1 MSTGTD
7 LTRWNRAGLHRFR
20 YVDGNA
26 VTFLELLRAELGDE
40 YRVEDVLKRPKRFPR
55 WYEVKTPP
63 STETKGER
71 QKRMLEQYHSPR
83 RDWAWEIARVLARSS
98 HVLTEHLDAYANEGF
113 LGTAT
118 QWETVRRLVEMIDY
132 HPAPPASAS
141 TRLVI
146 EAKEAGTLPT
156 GFAVKHTPPDGGAPV
171 VFETLEELK
180 LDPLLNVLRP
190 AEYKRNQERLGGDLL
205 LLEGEVEGLRTGEPL
220 VLEDTVSG
228 TLRAYLI
235 AGTRT
240 VEGNTE
246 VRVTPRLSHRLRKGY
261 TLIHAKPAE
270 RLAAIGPAAKGAD
283 LERVLRLT
291 EEPAGLLPGMVIQIS
306 DGAKE
311 LYRRVFSV
319 AGKRLVLGTDLGPL
333 RLDTARVGYPVTITV
348 SAQEE
353 RPVDKP
359 DAVIYALRVAGDW
372 SRLTDRRVARE
383 TVDTSKQKH
392 LPFYTVTAAR
402 YHPADSEHPRRGYT
416 ILTVSWLKSDHP
428 FPLDNPQT
436 LLVPP
441 VGVGPWQ
448 TDTYLEKKDGHLPAA
463 IVTGKPKKTTA
474 GDLAVVVMGKQA
486 ARARLASVSVDPE
499 REEAT
504 LTAEDGWDD
513 RGGGDFF
520 LTGTTVYAHF
530 KEELRTVAWQENR
543 QPVTG
548 SRIPLA
554 SVPSALEKGRVLMV
568 ERADDPTTAF
578 FTTVV
583 KIEGATLVLARDLP
597 AGFTRGNTL
606 VAGNVALSGHGES
619 RAEKVLG
626 SGDAT
631 RANQSFVFAE
641 AGVSFVADPT
651 QPAGVRAAIDLSV
664 AARVWEQ
671 VGSFASSGPTD
682 HHYTVRMTEAG
693 HLLIAFGDGVSG
705 RRLPTGANNV
715 RLTFRSGTGLAA
727 NLPAGSAFKTA
738 KPHRLVEKV
747 RQPMAATGGNDR
759 EGVESLRENAPATLL
774 TLERAVSLDDFAW
787 LAMAQSSVWQARAF
801 SRPTGLGRNDKVE
814 VVVVPAGGGE
824 LGTLAATLTAFLVA
838 HAVPEVE
845 VTVLPFAPRTFALEL
860 LLTVDAAACN
870 PDTVTA
876 AVKSA
881 LQDAFSLRKRK
892 LGQSLFLSEVYRVV
906 EGVTGVEHSV
916 AVINGDRTVR
926 RVAAGDRELLT
937 LGQLVVTVEGEA
949 AAGPSPEAA
958 EPGEPAPKQ
967 RLVGRRGV
975 GVIQGVGA
983 RYGELLRG
991 AGIRSLNDLRGIEP
1005 GDLAVD
1011 IPMVRLWEFKT
1022 KAEIVL
1028 GLAADRSRLSPLM
1041 GRSVHDLAEGS
1052 SAELGRLTG
1061 ETPAA
1066 VDELK
1071 AKLRL
1076 LQLAL
1081 DEELF
1086 ATVTLRELL
1095 GELD

>member
-7 LTRWNRAGLHRFR
+7 LTRWNRAGLRRFR

-26 VTFLELLRAELGDE
+26 VTFLELLRAELAD
-40 YRVEDVLKRPKRFPR
+40 RFPHWR
-55 WYEVKTPP
+55 EVTNLPV
-63 STETKGER
+63 TETESER
-71 QKRMLEQYHSPR
+71 QERMLEQYHAPR

-98 HVLTEHLDAYANEGF
+98 SVLTEHLDAYANEGF

-118 QWETVRRLVEMIDY
+118 QWDTVRRLVEMIDY

-146 EAKEAGTLPT
+146 EAKEAGTLPV
-156 GFAVKHTPPDGGAPV
+156 GFAVKHTPADGSPPV

-180 LDPLLNVLRP
+180 LETLLNGLRP
-190 AEYKRNQERLGGDLL
+190 AEYNRNQERLGGDLL
-205 LLEGEVEGLRTGEPL
+205 LLEGEVEDLKTGEPL
-220 VLEDTVSG
+220 VLEDEQSG
-228 TLRAYLI
+228 VLRAYLI
-235 AGTRT
+235 VGTRT
-240 VEGNTE
+240 VAGNTE

-270 RLAAIGPAAKGAD
+270 GLAPMGPAAKGAE

-291 EEPAGLLPGMVIQIS
+291 EEPAGLLPGMVIHID
-306 DGAKE
+306 DGAEE
-311 LYRRVFSV
+311 LYRRVYSV
-319 AGKRLVLGTDLGPL
+319 TGKRLVLDTDLGPL

-353 RPVDKP
+353 RPVNNP
-359 DAVIYALRVAGDW
+359 GSVIYALRVAGDW
-372 SRLTDRRVARE
+372 SRLADRRVVQE
-383 TVDTSKQKH
+383 TVDAKKQKH

-402 YHPADSEHPRRGYT
+402 YHPADSDHPRKGYT

-441 VGVGPWQ
+441 VGAGPWQ
-448 TDTYLEKKDGHLPAA
+448 ADTFLEKQDGHLPAA

-474 GDLAVVVMGKQA
+474 GDLAVVVMGQQA
-486 ARARLASVSVDPE
+486 AWARLASVSVDLD

-520 LTGTTVYAHF
+520 LTETKVYAHF
-530 KEELRTVAWQENR
+530 KETLRTVAWQENR

-568 ERADDPTTAF
+568 ERTDDATAAF
-578 FTTVV
+578 FTTVARM
-583 KIEGATLVLARDLP
+583 EGTTLVLARDLP
-597 AGFTRGNTL
+597 SGFTRGNTL
-606 VAGNVALSGHGES
+606 IAGNVVLSGHGES
-619 RAEKVLG
+619 KGEKVLG

-664 AARVWEQ
+664 AGRVWEQ
-671 VGSFASSGPTD
+671 VGSFAASGPTD

-693 HLLIAFGDGVSG
+693 YLLIAFGDGVRG
-705 RRLPTGANNV
+705 RRLPTGVNNV
-715 RLTFRSGTGLAA
+715 RLTFRSGTGLAG
-727 NLPAGSAFKTA
+727 NLPAGSPFKPSR
-738 KPHRLVEKV
+738 PHRLVDKV
-747 RQPMAATGGNDR
+747 RQPLAATGGNDR

-787 LAMAQSSVWQARAF
+787 LAMSQSSVWQARAF

-814 VVVVPAGGGE
+814 VVVVPAGGGA

-838 HAVPEVE
+838 NAVPEVE
-845 VTVLPFAPRTFALEL
+845 VTVLPYESRTFALEV
-860 LLTVDAAACN
+860 LLTVDSAAYN

-876 AVKSA
+876 AVKVA

-892 LGQSLFLSEVYRVV
+892 LGQDLYLSEVYQVV

-916 AVINGDRTVR
+916 AVINGDPAVR
-926 RVAAGDRELLT
+926 RVAAGDREVLT

-949 AAGPSPEAA
+949 AAGPSPGEAA
-958 EPGEPAPKQ
+958 ETGPPAPKS

-983 RYGELLRG
+983 RYGQLLRG
-991 AGIRSLNDLRGIEP
+991 AGIRTLNDLRAIDP
-1005 GDLAVD
+1005 GDLATVD
-1011 IPMVRLWEFKT
+1011 IPQVRLWEFRT
-1022 KAEIVL
+1022 KAEIVV
-1028 GLAADRSRLSPLM
+1028 GLAADRTRLSPLLE
-1041 GRSVHDLAEGS
+1041 RTVHDLAEGS
-1052 SAELGRLTG
+1052 TAELARLTG
-1061 ETPAA
+1061 EAPGA
-1066 VDELK
+1066 VDGLK

-1076 LQLAL
+1076 LQIAL
-1081 DEELF
+1081 DEEVF

-1095 GELD
+1095 SELD

>member
-7 LTRWNRAGLHRFR
+7 LTRWNRAGLRRFR
-20 YVDGNA
+20 YLDGNA
-26 VTFLELLRAELGDE
+26 VTFLELLRAELAE
-40 YRVEDVLKRPKRFPR
+40 RFPD
-55 WYEVKTPP
+55 WQEVTSLPVAE
-63 STETKGER
+63 TEGER
-71 QKRMLEQYHSPR
+71 QERMLEQYHSPR

-118 QWETVRRLVEMIDY
+118 QWDTLRRLVEMIDY

-146 EAKEAGTLPT
+146 DAKEAGTLPA
-156 GFAVKHTPPDGGAPV
+156 GFAVKHTPADGSTPL

-180 LDPLLNVLRP
+180 VDPAFNSLRP
-190 AEYKRNQERLGGDLL
+190 AEYDKNQESLGGDLL
-205 LLEGEVEGLRTGEPL
+205 LLEGEVADLKTGQPL
-220 VLEDTVSG
+220 VLEDTKSG
-228 TLRAYLI
+228 ILRAYLI
-235 AGTRT
+235 AGTRI
-240 VEGNTE
+240 VEGNTQ
-246 VRVTPRLSHRLRKGY
+246 VRVTPRLSQRLRKGY

-270 RLAAIGPAAKGAD
+270 GLAPLGPAARGAE

-291 EEPAGLLPGMVIQIS
+291 EEPEGLLPGMVINIG

-311 LYRRVFSV
+311 LYRRVVSV
-319 AGKRLVLGTDLGPL
+319 IGKRLVLDTNVGPL

-353 RPVDKP
+353 RPVDNP

-372 SRLTDRRVARE
+372 SRLANRRVAQE
-383 TVDTSKQKH
+383 TVDANNQKH
-392 LPFYTVTAAR
+392 LPFYRVTAAR
-402 YHPADSEHPRRGYT
+402 YHPSDSDHPRRGYT
-416 ILTVSWLKSDHP
+416 ILTVAWVKSSHP

-441 VGVGPWQ
+441 VGGGPWQ
-448 TDTYLEKKDGHLPAA
+448 SDTYLEKKDGHLPAA
-463 IVTGKPKKTTA
+463 IVTAKPKKSTA
-474 GDLAVVVMGKQA
+474 GDLAVVVAGQQA
-486 ARARLASVSVDPE
+486 SWARLAAVSVNLE

-504 LTAEDGWDD
+504 LTAEGGWDD
-513 RGGGDFF
+513 RGGGDYF
-520 LTGTTVYAHF
+520 LTETTVYTHF
-530 KEELRTVAWQENR
+530 KEALHTVDWQENR
-543 QPVTG
+543 QSLTG
-548 SRIPLA
+548 SRVPLA
-554 SVPSALEKGRVLMV
+554 SVPPALEKGRLLMV
-568 ERADDPTTAF
+568 ERTDDATAAF
-578 FTTVV
+578 FTTVA
-583 KIEGATLVLARDLP
+583 KIEGTTLVLARDLP

-606 VAGNVALSGHGES
+606 VGGNVVLSGHGES
-619 RAEKVLG
+619 KGEKVLG

-664 AARVWEQ
+664 AGRVWEQ
-671 VGSFASSGPTD
+671 VGSFASSDPAD

-693 HLLIAFGDGVSG
+693 YLLIAFGDGVRG
-705 RRLPTGANNV
+705 RRLPSGVNNV
-715 RLTFRSGTGLAA
+715 RLTYRSGTGLAG
-727 NLPAGSAFKTA
+727 NLAAGSAFKPSR
-738 KPHRLVEKV
+738 PHRLVDKV

-814 VVVVPAGGGE
+814 VVVVPAGGGA
-824 LGTLAATLTAFLVA
+824 LGTLAATLTSFLVA

-845 VTVLPFAPRTFALEL
+845 VTVLPYESITFALEV
-860 LLTVDAAACN
+860 LLTVDSAAYN
-870 PDTVTA
+870 PDLVTA

-892 LGQSLFLSEVYRVV
+892 LGQALYLSEVYQVV

-916 AVINGDRTVR
+916 SVINGDAGVR
-926 RVAAGDRELLT
+926 RVAAGEREVLT
-937 LGQLVVTVEGEA
+937 LGQLTVTIEGGT
-949 AAGPSPEAA
+949 AAGPSTGEAGEAA
-958 EPGEPAPKQ
+958 VPALKQ
-967 RLVGRRGV
+967 RLVGRRGA
-975 GVIQGVGA
+975 GVIQGVGE
-983 RYGELLRG
+983 RYAELLRG
-991 AGIRSLNDLRGIEP
+991 AGIRSLNDLRGIDP
-1005 GDLAVD
+1005 SDLPVG
-1011 IPMVRLWEFKT
+1011 IPSVKLWEFKT

-1028 GLAADRSRLSPLM
+1028 GLAADRTRLSPLL
-1041 GRSVHDLAEGS
+1041 GRTVHDLAEGS
-1052 SAELGRLTG
+1052 SAELARLTG
-1061 ETPAA
+1061 EAPAA
-1066 VDELK
+1066 VDGLK

-1076 LQLAL
+1076 LQIAL
-1081 DEELF
+1081 DEEVF

-1095 GELD
+1095 SELD